1 MTKRD
6 VILRLRD
13 GKTAVFPCKFSR
25 ERAEGI
31 LSARMPSLLA
41 RTTYGQITLSKLV
54 DRMEFHGWR
63 CRYCGCD
70 FQLKVI
76 RCFGSGPGRPRQYLD
91 FYGIEL
97 RVDHVIPVARGG
109 SNWPANLV
117 PACNSCNSK
126 KHAKLVEEFR
136 N

>member
-1 MTKRD
+1 MNKFEAIR
-6 VILRLRD
+6 RLRD

-25 ERAEGI
+25 QRAEDI
-31 LSARMPSLLA
+31 LCTRM
-41 RTTYGQITLSKLV
+41 RTLIGRTSNGQISIEKLV
-54 DRMEFHGWR
+54 ARMEFHGWR

-76 RCFGSGPGRPRQYLD
+76 RCFGSGRGRPRQYLD
-91 FYGIEL
+91 SYGAGL

-126 KHAKLVEEFR
+126 KHAKSVEEFR
-136 N
+136 S